1 MQRLYRISWNHDK
14 NYDSNN
20 KTIIEMMKEKITIIM
35 IVIIIRITVI
45 IMIITVIIM
54 IITIII
60 IIIIIVIITIIITI
74 LTIIIKIM
82 IAITIIISIKK
93 CKTHNDI
100 LPNGGG
106 RKGFIF
112 GSSRPVPTFRDSTSD
127 LGTMLNEMARRPL
140 ICKEKGRLK
149 INKN

>member
-1 MQRLYRISWNHDK
+1 
-14 NYDSNN
+14 
-20 KTIIEMMKEKITIIM
+20 MMKEKITIIM
-35 IVIIIRITVI
+35 IVIIILI
-45 IMIITVIIM
+45 IIIIIMMIITMITM

-60 IIIIIVIITIIITI
+60 MIITIIITI

-93 CKTHNDI
+93 CKTYNDI

-140 ICKEKGRLK
+140 IWKEEGRLK

>member
-1 MQRLYRISWNHDK
+1 
-14 NYDSNN
+14 
-20 KTIIEMMKEKITIIM
+20 MMKEKITIIM

-45 IMIITVIIM
+45 IMITIVVMIM
-54 IITIII
+54 IIM
-60 IIIIIVIITIIITI
+60 IIITI

-93 CKTHNDI
+93 CKTYNDI

-140 ICKEKGRLK
+140 IWKEEGRLK

>member
-1 MQRLYRISWNHDK
+1 
-14 NYDSNN
+14 
-20 KTIIEMMKEKITIIM
+20 MMKEKITITM

-54 IITIII
+54 IITII

-93 CKTHNDI
+93 CKTYNDI

-140 ICKEKGRLK
+140 IWKEEGRLK
-149 INKN
+149 INKNWT